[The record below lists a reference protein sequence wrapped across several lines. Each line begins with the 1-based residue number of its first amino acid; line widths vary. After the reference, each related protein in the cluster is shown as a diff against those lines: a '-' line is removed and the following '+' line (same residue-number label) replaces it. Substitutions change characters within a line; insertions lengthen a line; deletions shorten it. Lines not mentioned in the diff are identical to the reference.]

1 MPRPTKFYDV
11 LVDGHQVFH
20 GSFSEAKKAYLAVR
34 NALSVLKSN
43 AVVTMSFVPD
53 FVDGSGIFL

>member
-1 MPRPTKFYDV
+1 MPRATKFYDV

-20 GSFSEAKKAYLAVR
+20 GSFAEAKKAYLAVR
-34 NALSVLKSN
+34 NALSILKSN

-53 FVDGSGIFL
+53 FSDGSGIFI